1 MLDKKIL
8 DQFIEDVIETASSN
22 SSKTAMRMIQRYVRY
37 IFICTNEPKIGDFAF
52 AKYPRR
58 TELGVVIDEF
68 LAGEMSQLSFKNNV
82 EDLFGF

>member
-22 SSKTAMRMIQRYVRY
+22 SSKAAMHMIHRYARY
-37 IFICTNEPKIGDFAF
+37 IFMCTNEPKIGDFAF

-58 TELGVVIDEF
+58 TELGIIINEF
-68 LAGEMSQLSFKNNV
+68 LAGRMNKLSFKNDV
-82 EDLFGF
+82 ENIFGF